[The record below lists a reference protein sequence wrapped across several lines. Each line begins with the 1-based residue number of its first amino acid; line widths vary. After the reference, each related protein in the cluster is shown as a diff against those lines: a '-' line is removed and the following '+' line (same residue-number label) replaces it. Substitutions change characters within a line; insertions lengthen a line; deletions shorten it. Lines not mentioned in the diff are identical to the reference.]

1 MEYDGGLAFFSDKR
15 KGMYKQMQVN
25 PKVEIC
31 ALDSKFNTLR
41 IVAKAKFITSEEAQ
55 KAAFEV
61 MPDLAKMGYAVG
73 DGIFEIYTLEDASF
87 TCKTMMGKDV
97 EGIEL

>member
-1 MEYDGGLAFFSDKR
+1 MHSFFEPYSS
-15 KGMYKQMQVN
+15 Y
-25 PKVEIC
+25 PSLPYLIC